1 MLTAVM
7 YLFFNTADSF
17 AGRYKIFTRSD
28 GGSAGCKDA
37 DGNHADCSN
46 CNLGYDKRYYG
57 ETMKYNSQ
65 LASQTGKLYH
75 CSSEGA
81 INGRI
86 VINSVKDIPPIKK
99 PIKEL
104 NSNSSGN
111 RGLALPKQ
119 NY

>member
-86 VINSVKDIPPIKK
+86 VTNSVKDIPPIKK